1 MPSKFGWVDF
11 TAEDRQRMLDVVR
24 LFREQDTRDELG
36 MGTIRDAFA
45 DHFFPGTST
54 IQTRAKY
61 FLFIP
66 WIYLIAEQ
74 KKIST
79 AEIKQRARSMEVRL
93 IHTLLETEDVDGVI
107 GREAMDKLQ
116 RLPSMVYWNGLGSW
130 GIRVFPGSR
139 SQYHLSLNAYYRR
152 SACQMARTATSTR
165 EYETADRLPPVN
177 WHPGLPDR
185 PAHFPYMAEMALT
198 TDEAEYLAERILLR
212 HGHSLLARLLSNRKD
227 VDVGFA
233 WNHPLVVSLSAELQD
248 TIRHSRYF
256 SEAMHGAALL
266 YNLMLAR
273 KLQSARLEEKYMELM
288 ADWSEEITSQWAGF
302 WNWYAELTAF
312 WECPAL
318 RTVRIPTGTRA
329 FVRRWMELLFEG
341 PGPHAVAGSRPAQDL
356 IYAREAMLKRN
367 RARLGNP
374 RALEMWS
381 GQAGTRQLNYRW
393 PNARRILSDI
403 IIGLDGEADDA

>member
-11 TAEDRQRMLDVVR
+11 TAEDRQRMLNVVR

-79 AEIKQRARSMEVRL
+79 AEIKQRARKMEVQL
-93 IHTLLETEDVDGVI
+93 IHALLGTEDADGVI

-152 SACQMARTATSTR
+152 SASQMAHTATSTR

-185 PAHFPYMAEMALT
+185 PAYFPYTAEMALT

-227 VDVGFA
+227 VDVGFV

-256 SEAMHGAALL
+256 SEAIHGAALL

-273 KLQSARLEEKYMELM
+273 KLQSAHLEDKYIALM
-288 ADWSEEITSQWAGF
+288 ADWSEVIRSQWVGF
-302 WNWYAELTAF
+302 QNWYAELTAF

-318 RTVRIPTGTRA
+318 REARIPAGTRA
-329 FVRRWMELLFEG
+329 FVHRWMELLFEG
-341 PGPHAVAGSRPAQDL
+341 PGPHAVAGSRRAQDL

-374 RALEMWS
+374 RALEMWG
-381 GQAGTRQLNYRW
+381 GQAGTRQLDYRW

-403 IIGLDGEADDA
+403 TIGLDGEEDDA